1 MTILARVLRN
11 EYFDSLVLM
20 YLSNEISGWPG
31 VRQAVILMGTES
43 NRRILAQVGLLT
55 EAAQTASAG
64 DLIIAADLDP
74 GLAESE
80 FLSRLDTRLKSPP
93 GNATP
98 VGAFNALAE
107 ALAARPDAHLVSISI
122 PGKHATAQAK
132 LALESGRHVFLFS
145 HHVSLEDELRL
156 KEFALSRG
164 LLMMGPDC
172 GTAIL
177 DGCGL
182 GFANA
187 VRQGSIGL
195 VSASGS
201 GLQEVVSLIDRSGGG
216 ITQAIGVGGRDLR
229 DPVNGLM
236 AEHAVQI
243 LAEDPRTQVIV
254 ILAKSASAVARKRVL
269 RAAVASGRPV
279 IADFLSAEDGV
290 IEGSSVSL
298 ADTFERAASMA
309 VAQAGLEWRLGRD
322 SPLQAEQ
329 IESGVRGLA
338 KSRWTVRG
346 LFAGGSLCAE
356 AAHILR
362 QHGTLAATNLYQ
374 PLDAPTAGHML
385 LDLGAEEYTQA
396 RAHPFIDPRLRAL
409 EISNAFADDS
419 VAVVLMDVVLGWG
432 CHPDPAGAVCA
443 AIGQARR
450 TSGAGPLVI
459 ASLCGTSR
467 DPQGFDAQKSALQ
480 ASGVTVAESNA
491 DAARLAA
498 RMLSRIE
505 EGRA

>member
-1 MTILARVLRN
+1 MTILARVRRN

-31 VRQAVILMGTES
+31 VRQAVIVMGTES

-55 EAAQTASAG
+55 GEAQTASPG

-74 GLAESE
+74 DLAESV
-80 FLSRLDTRLKSPP
+80 FLERLDARMKSPP
-93 GNATP
+93 GGATP
-98 VGAFNALAE
+98 VEAFTALPD
-107 ALAARPDAHLVSISI
+107 ALAARPDARLVSISI
-122 PGKHATAQAK
+122 PGDHATTQAR

-145 HHVSLEDELRL
+145 QHVSIEDELRL
-156 KEFALSRG
+156 KELALSRG

-182 GFANA
+182 GFANE

-229 DPVNGLM
+229 HPINGLM
-236 AEHAVQI
+236 AEQAVQV
-243 LAEDPRTQVIV
+243 LARDPRTHVIV
-254 ILAKSASAVARKRVL
+254 LLAKSASAVAQKRVL
-269 RAAVASGRPV
+269 AAARASGRPV
-279 IADFLSAEDGV
+279 VADFLSAEAGIAQDSAV
-290 IEGSSVSL
+290 TL
-298 ADTFERAASMA
+298 ADTFEGVASIA
-309 VAQAGLEWRLGRD
+309 VGLAGLEWRLGRNAT
-322 SPLQAEQ
+322 LQDEQ
-329 IESGVRGLA
+329 IEDKVRGLA

-356 AAHILR
+356 AAHILA
-362 QHGTLAATNLYQ
+362 QHGIVAASNLSQ
-374 PLDAPTAGHML
+374 PLDSPTAGHML
-385 LDLGAEEYTQA
+385 LDLGAEEYTQG
-396 RAHPFIDPRLRAL
+396 RAHPFIDPRLRAV
-409 EISNAFADDS
+409 EISSAFEDES

-432 CHPDPAGAVCA
+432 CHPDPAGAVRT
-443 AIGQARR
+443 AIEQARR
-450 TSGAGPLVI
+450 THGEGPLVV

-467 DPQGFDAQKSALQ
+467 DPQGFDSQMSALRS
-480 ASGVTVAESNA
+480 AGVLVAQSNA
-491 DAARLAA
+491 EASRLAA
-498 RMLSRIE
+498 KVLSLIKVRHD
-505 EGRA
+505 